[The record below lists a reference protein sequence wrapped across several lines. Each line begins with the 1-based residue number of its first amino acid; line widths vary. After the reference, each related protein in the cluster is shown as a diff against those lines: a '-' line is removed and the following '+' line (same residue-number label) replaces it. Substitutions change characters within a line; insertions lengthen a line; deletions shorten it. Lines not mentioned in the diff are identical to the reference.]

1 MNPPR
6 WFSIQSKKMKRSQP
20 LVTLTTLALL
30 SSLSLASSHRE
41 APGITST
48 PKVDATDFYMF
59 NSYEEGREDY
69 VTIIANYL
77 PLQDAYGGP
86 NYFTLDSNAV
96 YSIHISNDGGN
107 TPDLSFEFQFTNE
120 YNVPELEIGGEM
132 VAIPLLATGP
142 VTAGNNA
149 ALHLEQSYSINMVQ
163 GLVSTPI
170 TISGGV
176 ETKLIKPQD
185 NVGNKTFPDYEAYAN
200 QYIYEI
206 NIPGS
211 TETGRVFV
219 GQRKDPFVVNLGEIF
234 DLVNLNPL
242 GAPDARQD
250 DLADANVTSIVIE
263 LPKDALTN
271 LPNTDPATIGFEPVI
286 GAWTTA
292 SVPDGADGMTQLSR
306 LGHPLVNEVVIGVP
320 DKDNFNG
327 SLPENDG
334 ADFLTY
340 VTNPTL
346 PALLNILF
354 GVEAPAPPRSDLVS
368 IFLTGV
374 DGLNQPAGVAASEM
388 LRLNTTIA
396 AKPAD
401 MQNNLGVVGGD
412 LAGFPNGRRPGDDV
426 VDIALRAVMGV
437 LLPAEA
443 APSGQ
448 LAYTDGATVSAT
460 DFPDTFPYL
469 NSPIAGSPNDPSF
482 KVTLQSSSDLMNFL
496 AIGNSQYDDTT
507 RELSVP
513 RVAGLGKEYFRL
525 TGESDGI
532 ELSVKSIS
540 ESKILLDVS
549 VAE

>member
-1 MNPPR
+1 MK
-6 WFSIQSKKMKRSQP
+6 QSRP
-20 LVTLTTLALL
+20 LATLTTLALL
-30 SSLSLASSHRE
+30 TSVSLASSHRE

-69 VTIIANYL
+69 VTIVANYL

-96 YSIHISNDGGN
+96 YAIHVSNDGGK

-132 VAIPLLATGP
+132 VAIPLLATGAI
-142 VTAGNNA
+142 TAGDNA
-149 ALHLEQSYSINMVQ
+149 ALHLEQSFTINMVK
-163 GLVSTPI
+163 GLVSTPL
-170 TISGGV
+170 TISGGT
-176 ETKLIKPQD
+176 ETKFIKPQD
-185 NVGNKTFPDYEAYAN
+185 NVGNKTFPDYQAYAN
-200 QYIYEI
+200 QYVYEI

-211 TETGRVFV
+211 TQTGRVFV
-219 GQRKDPFVVNLGEIF
+219 GQRKDPFVVNLGEVF

-242 GAPDARQD
+242 GAPDSRQD
-250 DLADANVTSIVIE
+250 DLADANVTSIIIE

-271 LPNTDPATIGFEPVI
+271 VPNTDPVTVGFEPVI

-292 SVPDGADGMTQLSR
+292 SVPDGNGGMTQLSR

-327 SLPENDG
+327 SLPEND
-334 ADFLTY
+334 AANFLTY

-354 GVEAPAPPRSDLVS
+354 GVTAPDTPRNDLVAV
-368 IFLTGV
+368 FLTGV
-374 DGLNQPAGVAASEM
+374 DGLNQPAGVEASEM

-412 LAGFPNGRRPGDDV
+412 TAGFPNGRRPGDDV

-437 LLPAEA
+437 LLPIDA

-460 DFPDTFPYL
+460 DFPEAFPYL

-482 KVTLQSSSDLMNFL
+482 EVTLEASSDLMNFL

-507 RELSVP
+507 KELSVP
-513 RVAGLGKEYFRL
+513 RVAGLGKEFFRL
-525 TGESDGI
+525 TGQSDGI
-532 ELSVKSIS
+532 ELSVKSLNANQI
-540 ESKILLDVS
+540 ILDVK
-549 VAE
+549 VGE